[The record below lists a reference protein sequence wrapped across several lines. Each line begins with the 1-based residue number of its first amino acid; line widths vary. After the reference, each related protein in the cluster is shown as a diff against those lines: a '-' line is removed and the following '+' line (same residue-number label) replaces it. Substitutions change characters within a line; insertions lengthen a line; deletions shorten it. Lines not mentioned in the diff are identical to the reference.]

1 MKLIDKKRRIEN
13 KTNYL
18 KRRRLLESKNPR
30 VIIRKTNKYIIFQY
44 VETKIA
50 QDNVKFTLTS
60 KALLD
65 YGWPKEKAGSLK
77 SLGAAYLTGI
87 LFGKSIKNEKQAI
100 IDTGLIRN
108 TKGSKIHAGIKGIID
123 SGAKLSYNEKMFP
136 EEKRISN
143 ENIKEFFEKVKN
155 KITKG
160 GAS

>member
-30 VIIRKTNKYIIFQY
+30 IIIRKTNKYIIFQY

-50 QDNVKFTLTS
+50 QDKVKFMLTT

-65 YGWPKEKAGSLK
+65 CGWPKEKEGSLK
-77 SLGAAYLTGI
+77 SLGAAYLGGM
-87 LFGKSIKNEKQAI
+87 LFGKLIKNEKPAI

-123 SGAKLSYNEKMFP
+123 SGIKLSYNQKMFP
-136 EEKRISN
+136 EEKRIIN

-155 KITKG
+155 KIMKG
-160 GAS
+160 EAN